1 MRAITRK
8 IPYEELLRNKHVLFA
23 GVFAVCFI
31 IGLCTLLAGCNP
43 DLDNQC
49 IAYNLVEGTV
59 YDYKFTSQTCR
70 KCRHNHVSCY
80 DYPCYSAFVKLHYG
94 NNHTCLME
102 TRKDSS
108 SENAAHLSVDSY
120 DIGEKVNVIKL
131 KVDNTCSEPATGLVT
146 WGAGV
151 AFLTLCGVVLISWV
165 AYFVLFEYKQGQYF
179 SMKEEEAEPRGESNY
194 HTSHPA
200 SSTNGTESTDSK
212 NAKSVVPSAPAY
224 SPLHDNL

>member
-1 MRAITRK
+1 MN
-8 IPYEELLRNKHVLFA
+8 IPFNELMRNKHVLFA

-70 KCRHNHVSCY
+70 KCRNGGSCY
-80 DYPCYSAFVKLHYG
+80 NYPCYSAFVKLHYG
-94 NNHTCLME
+94 SNHTCLME
-102 TRKDSS
+102 TRKDAG
-108 SENAAHLSVDSY
+108 SENAAHSSVDSY
-120 DIGEKVNVIKL
+120 DLGEKVHVIKM
-131 KVDNTCSEPATGLVT
+131 KVGNSCSEPATGLVT

-151 AFLTLCGVVLISWV
+151 AFLTLCGVVLIAWV
-165 AYFVLFEYKQGQYF
+165 AYFALFEYKQGQYY
-179 SMKEEEAEPRGESNY
+179 SMEEGAEPGDASARNI
-194 HTSHPA
+194 SHP
-200 SSTNGTESTDSK
+200 ESTANSGEGADSNITK
-212 NAKSVVPSAPAY
+212 RERPSAPAY